1 MEDKTKGITSF
12 YIITNQMKDPD
23 YFLTNKIMSYL
34 SERGMR
40 CICQNPEDS
49 VVETEYR
56 YTNADLVP
64 DDTECVIVLGGD
76 GTLIQAARDMN
87 HKHIPLMGVNIGT
100 LGFLADADMNNVFD
114 ALDRVIEGNFTVDR
128 RMMLDGRVYRDGKL
142 IYHNTALNDVVIS
155 RCGTLRVIDFDVYV
169 NGTYLN
175 SYSADGVI
183 VATATGSTAYSLSAG
198 GPIIQP
204 NAQMMMV
211 TPICP
216 HAMNQRSIIF
226 GATDS
231 IEIEMTS
238 NKKLTEERV
247 ATFDGELF
255 CDVVTGDRIVITRS
269 EKVSEFI
276 KTTRLSFLERIR
288 EKM

>member
-1 MEDKTKGITSF
+1 MKDKTKGMKSF
-12 YIITNQMKDPD
+12 YIITNRMKDAD
-23 YFLTNKIMSYL
+23 GEITNRIMMYL
-34 SERGMR
+34 YERGIK
-40 CICQNPEDS
+40 CSCQNPEENVAGTS
-49 VVETEYR
+49 YR

-64 DDTECVIVLGGD
+64 EDVDCIIVLGGD
-76 GTLIQAARDMN
+76 GTLIQAARDLN
-87 HKHIPLMGVNIGT
+87 HRKIPLMGVNIGT
-100 LGFLADADMNNVFD
+100 LGFLADSDMNNVFE
-114 ALDRVIEGNFTVDR
+114 ALDRVLSGNYGIDR
-128 RMMLDGRVYRDGKL
+128 RMMLDGKVYRNGKL
-142 IYHNTALNDVVIS
+142 IYENTALNDVVIN

-204 NAQMMMV
+204 NAQMILV

-226 GATDS
+226 GASD
-231 IEIEMTS
+231 IVEIEMTS
-238 NKKLTEERV
+238 NKKLSEERV
-247 ATFDGELF
+247 ATYDGELF
-255 CDVVTGDRIVITRS
+255 CDVITGDRIVITRS
-269 EKVSEFI
+269 DKVSEFV
-276 KTTRLSFLERIR
+276 KTTKLSFLERIR